1 MIHTGIQLLHTSD
14 PCSATPCHL
23 VLNMPLLGRLTPET
37 CIFLLCDVQERF
49 RPVIHK
55 FDAVICR
62 SNRLLMAAN
71 ELRMPT
77 LVTEQYPK
85 GLGHTVSEIDVSN
98 LAAHGGGVFEK
109 TSFSMLSP
117 GVQSHLA
124 ALGDKYTNFVVC
136 GLEAH
141 VCVQQTTLDL
151 LEAGKSVHLCVD
163 GISSSSHTDRAAG
176 LRRSERAGAVLTTT
190 EAVMMELI
198 RTKDHPSFKTIS
210 SALKETKLSPDLA
223 LEWV

>member
-1 MIHTGIQLLHTSD
+1 M
-14 PCSATPCHL
+14 
-23 VLNMPLLGRLTPET
+23 TPET

-49 RPVIHK
+49 RHVLHK
-55 FDAVICR
+55 FPAVICR
-62 SNRLLMAAN
+62 SNRLLTAAN

-77 LVTEQYPK
+77 LVTEQYSK
-85 GLGHTVSEIDVSN
+85 GLGHTVSEIDVSS

-109 TSFSMLSP
+109 TTFSMLSP
-117 GVQSHLA
+117 GVQVHLDG
-124 ALGDKYTNFVVC
+124 LGDQYTNFVVC

-141 VCVQQTTLDL
+141 VCVQQTALDL

-163 GISSSSHTDRAAG
+163 GISSGSQTDRAAG
-176 LRRSERAGAVLTTT
+176 LRRAERAGAILTTT

-198 RTKDHPSFKTIS
+198 RTKDHPSFKAIS
-210 SALKETKLSPDLA
+210 NALKDTKLSPDLA